1 MTFIKNS
8 SFIFFLLMFVLNC
21 QSQIKDKRINPDLL
35 QEKIHF
41 FCDRDSYLS
50 GDHISFYIDY
60 EALPGFEDKQLS
72 NIVYLELITYTGV
85 SFVKKKFLIKKGKVS
100 GSIKIPDDLI
110 SGFYYIKVYTRWMRN
125 YSPRIYSYTPIK
137 IINYKSNEFIKPPGS
152 DNISE
157 FKIDTINIK
166 AVNNLIILS
175 KKIIERG
182 NNVNIEINTEKIKP
196 DALIMRIVPYS
207 LYQNYKLNVVFTNK
221 QESFDF
227 NYLPET
233 RGVSLSGI
241 VVDKENKQVFGN
253 SMVNLSVFD
262 TVNYSLTTT
271 TDSSGK
277 FYFDLGKIYGEK
289 ELLITTD
296 EKRIPF
302 EILVDNDFCNQKVLL
317 PFIPFLINDKSRKF
331 YTNFINKGI
340 VENKYITTNNQN
352 TDPTE
357 TYINLNYQKPDFKII
372 LSDYIALPHLADY
385 FYELLPNVGIRRVDN
400 QSVFQIFGSYSEKN
414 RPIVLIDNVIITN
427 IDNLLQISP
436 KNIKSIETFEK
447 PYIIG
452 DKIFSGIIRIN
463 SKLKDLAKIEL
474 PESGLFINYKMLSY
488 NTIVNY
494 NKKNTATPLLGN
506 TVFWKVWDYSE
517 MNKNKQKVTVN
528 VGDLPG
534 KYTIEVML
542 VKDNSYTIDTLSY
555 FVK

>member
-1 MTFIKNS
+1 MIFIKNS

-21 QSQIKDKRINPDLL
+21 QSQIKNTQINPDLL
-35 QEKIHF
+35 QEKVHF

-50 GDHISFYIDY
+50 GDYISFYISY
-60 EALPGFEDKQLS
+60 EDLSGLEDKQLS
-72 NIVYLELITYTGV
+72 DIVYLELITYSGV

-125 YSPRIYSYTPIK
+125 YTPQIYSYTPVK

-152 DNISE
+152 DDISE
-157 FKIDTINIK
+157 FRIDTVNIK
-166 AVNNLIILS
+166 SANNLIKLS
-175 KKIIERG
+175 KKTTERG
-182 NNVNIEINTEKIKP
+182 NNVNIEINTGNIKP

-207 LYQNYKLNVVFTNK
+207 LYQNYKLNVVCTNK

-241 VVDKENKQVFGN
+241 VVDKENKQAIEN
-253 SMVNLSVFD
+253 NMVNVSVFD

-271 TDSSGK
+271 TDSAGK
-277 FYFDLGKIYGEK
+277 FYFDLGKTCGEK
-289 ELLITTD
+289 ELLITAD
-296 EKRIPF
+296 EKTIPL

-317 PFIPFLINDKSRKF
+317 PFIPFSINDKSRKF
-331 YTNFINKGI
+331 YTNFINRGI
-340 VENKYITTNNQN
+340 VENKYITTYNQN
-352 TDPTE
+352 TESTGN
-357 TYINLNYQKPDFKII
+357 YINLNYQSPDFKIV

-385 FYELLPNVGIRRVDN
+385 FYELFPNVGIRRIDN
-400 QSVFQIFGSYSEKN
+400 QSVFQIFGYYSEKN
-414 RPIVLIDNVIITN
+414 RPIVLVDNVIITN
-427 IDNLLQISP
+427 IDNLLQISA

-447 PYIIG
+447 PYAIG

-463 SKLKDLAKIEL
+463 SKQRDLAKIEL

-494 NKKNTATPLLGN
+494 NKKNTPAPLLGN
-506 TVFWKVWDYSE
+506 TVFWRVWDDSE
-517 MNKNKQKVTVN
+517 MNKNTQKVTVN